1 MNNNNNNNEISFSV
15 LIANAHSC
23 NMNCRYCAGADDVKI
38 NHEFSK
44 PYPINWNK
52 LISEMKRSPYLKIN
66 DDGTN
71 NIGHIEIWGGEPLLY
86 LDTMIELCDR
96 FNKEFNIKRFFFST
110 NGIKLADNKVVD
122 WIMDESKYHVDFQ
135 LSHDGLGQ
143 WIRSGEFDP
152 LYSNLTRDNIIKLA
166 KANHFADINCVLCYL
181 NPSPIDNISY
191 FNKWISDYGVRPR
204 AGIQLNHMQDTP
216 NIIKHLVNP
225 HTGEEWNN
233 ISLNLTG
240 NPLNTF
246 IYEFESLFIEMF
258 IAGRFNDISLAPYSA
273 YIEGFL
279 RGHGGWINSKDDDIG
294 SCRSFSR
301 GKKDTNF
308 AIDTLGNYCECILYD
323 STQKTPNH
331 SCEQPEYCKDCEFY
345 NYKACNGCSDQWYMP
360 IKNSDECQFRKEYAR
375 LLERINQLDTTLS
388 RGNNNNNN
396 CNCNEEA
403 KK

>member
-1 MNNNNNNNEISFSV
+1 MNNNETNLSV

-23 NMNCRYCAGADDVKI
+23 NMNCQYCEGSDAVKVE
-38 NHEFSK
+38 NKFSK
-44 PYPINWNK
+44 PYPIDWNK
-52 LISEMKRSPYLKIN
+52 LISEMKRSPYVKIN

-86 LDTMIELCDR
+86 FDTMKELCDGLYER
-96 FNKEFNIKRFFFST
+96 LNVKKFFFST
-110 NGIKLADNKVVD
+110 NGIKLADPKVID

-152 LYSNLTRDNIIKLA
+152 LYSDLTRDNIIKLA

-191 FNKWISDYGVRPR
+191 FNKWMSDYGVRPR

-233 ISLNLTG
+233 INLNLTG

-246 IYEFESLFIEMF
+246 IYEMESLFIEMF
-258 IAGRFNDISLAPYSA
+258 IAGKWNDISLAPYSA

-294 SCRSFSR
+294 RSEERRVGKECRSRWS
-301 GKKDTNF
+301 
-308 AIDTLGNYCECILYD
+308 
-323 STQKTPNH
+323 P
-331 SCEQPEYCKDCEFY
+331 
-345 NYKACNGCSDQWYMP
+345 
-360 IKNSDECQFRKEYAR
+360 
-375 LLERINQLDTTLS
+375 
-388 RGNNNNNN
+388 
-396 CNCNEEA
+396 
-403 KK
+403 